1 MRARKGFEDSDVDG
15 SVKGLQI
22 AAIFGLQPDKHEPF
36 MQAPFS
42 TSGFAQRR
50 LFCLIEPG
58 KIMCRTKSKRM
69 AEEAGIPRPDLARW
83 NAWVMSMLPTALAQT
98 GQRCIPTGE
107 ALQVWEEF
115 YDQINE
121 ALEAGKLATLESH
134 ARRWGEISAK
144 IALVLH
150 CLKHGQQSAS
160 HPIDKESMTG
170 GVEIM
175 RWFACEMKAGYWEVA
190 TKASEDTLAK
200 LEKFAT
206 TRGIG
211 GFTLRD
217 LARAGIG
224 TRQDLK
230 PLVEGLEQQGKLL
243 QVMQPYTPG
252 VGRPRADRWVLPK
265 YGQHQEAA

>member
-1 MRARKGFEDSDVDG
+1 
-15 SVKGLQI
+15 
-22 AAIFGLQPDKHEPF
+22 
-36 MQAPFS
+36 
-42 TSGFAQRR
+42 
-50 LFCLIEPG
+50 
-58 KIMCRTKSKRM
+58 
-69 AEEAGIPRPDLARW
+69 
-83 NAWVMSMLPTALAQT
+83 MLPTALAQT

-107 ALQVWEEF
+107 ALKVWEEF

-150 CLKHGQQSAS
+150 CLKHGQQSAA

-217 LARAGIG
+217 LSRAGIG

-230 PLVEGLEQQGKLL
+230 PLVDGLENQGKLL
-243 QVMQPYTPG
+243 RVMQPYTPG
-252 VGRPRADRWVLPK
+252 AGRPKADRWVLPK